1 MLYTQRSPN
10 FRGTV
15 FSRTGFCRGGDRG
28 GGRGASCGGRQRGPA
43 AAGAVAAAEGERGG
57 CASGSGGQWPRTRL
71 PSHVPHAS
79 PVSGRLG
86 HCAPGPGLA
95 VTPVWCCCLREGS
108 GLEWALGGGPRRP
121 GGIGI
126 SSVAQGT
133 AAARLPCPSPT
144 REACSNSCP
153 SSRGCHPSLSSSVG
167 SSRSPPAFHQ
177 GLSP

>member
-1 MLYTQRSPN
+1 MGIGAGVGARAVVVASGGQQRQGRWPQPKVSE
-10 FRGTV
+10 
-15 FSRTGFCRGGDRG
+15 GDVPR
-28 GGRGASCGGRQRGPA
+28 
-43 AAGAVAAAEGERGG
+43 
-57 CASGSGGQWPRTRL
+57 GSGGQWPRTRL

-95 VTPVWCCCLREGS
+95 VTPVWCWCLQEGS

-153 SSRGCHPSLSSSVG
+153 SSPGCHPSLSSSVG